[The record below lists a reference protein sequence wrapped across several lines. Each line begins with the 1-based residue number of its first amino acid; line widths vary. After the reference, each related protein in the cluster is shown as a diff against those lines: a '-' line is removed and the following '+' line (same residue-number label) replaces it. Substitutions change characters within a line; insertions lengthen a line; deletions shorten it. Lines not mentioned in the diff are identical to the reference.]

1 MFGKRALVALA
12 LFFVAANLRVEAM
25 PIFAQRYAM
34 TCGACHTVLPE
45 LNTFGNYFRN
55 HGYRLPAPKHGTTIA
70 AIRYQIEYD
79 RDPQARAA
87 RYVPGG
93 VLLSNAD
100 IGAISAFLHYNIGAQ
115 GGPSGTYLAYFT
127 RYDAATKSQYRVGL
141 YELPLVHSPAQR
153 LDDLAPYGYEQAHV
167 GLNDL
172 TLAQPRWGIEGERE
186 IGATRV
192 ALSVAFAEFKGAAY
206 GGRPIDTGITT
217 RPQHPEVG
225 VFVRAPF
232 GAAIT
237 LTADALAGARATAPA
252 SRSSFTD
259 AYSRDALGIEAHA
272 HRVSL
277 LAQQWW
283 GLDTNDDGFGARAN
297 SSGGFARLRYA
308 LGDHA
313 YLGLRYDATA
323 APTAV
328 RDTVIYA
335 ATHLGRH
342 VRLLVENRRIQNG
355 RSSMEGALTVG
366 VPWPANH

>member
-1 MFGKRALVALA
+1 MFAKRTLAALA
-12 LFFVAANLRVEAM
+12 FFFAAAFVRADAM
-25 PIFAQRYAM
+25 PIFAQRYQM
-34 TCGACHTVLPE
+34 TCGACHSVLPE
-45 LNTFGNYFRN
+45 LNTFGTFFRD
-55 HGYRLPAPKHGTTIA
+55 HGYRLPAPKHGTTVA
-70 AIRYQIEYD
+70 SIRYQIKYD
-79 RDPQARAA
+79 FDPAPRAP

-93 VLLSNAD
+93 VLLSNVD
-100 IGAISAFLHYNIGAQ
+100 VGAISAFLHYAIGAQ
-115 GGPSGTYLAYFT
+115 GGPSGTYLAYLT
-127 RYDAATKSQYRVGL
+127 RYDAATKSQYRLGL
-141 YELPLVHSPAQR
+141 YELPLVHSPGQR

-186 IGATRV
+186 FGVTRV
-192 ALSVAFAEFKGAAY
+192 ALSVAFAEFKSAAY

-232 GAAIT
+232 GSAIT
-237 LTADALAGARATAPA
+237 FTAEALAGARATAPA
-252 SRSSFTD
+252 GRSSFTD
-259 AYSRDALGIEAHA
+259 AYTRDALGIEAHA

-283 GLDTNDDGFGARAN
+283 GVDSNDDGFGSRAG
-297 SSGGFARLRYA
+297 SSGGFVRLRYA
-308 LGDHA
+308 LGEHA
-313 YLGLRYDATA
+313 YLGARYDATA

-355 RSSMEGALTVG
+355 RSSVEGALTVG
-366 VPWPANH
+366 VPWPANY

>member
-1 MFGKRALVALA
+1 MSVKRALVTLA
-12 LFFVAANLRVEAM
+12 LLLASSATSASAM
-25 PIFAQRYAM
+25 PIFAQRYQM

-45 LNTFGNYFRN
+45 LNTFGNFFRD
-55 HGYRLPAPKHGTTIA
+55 HGYRLPAPKHGTTFA
-70 AIRYQIEYD
+70 ALRYQMEYD
-79 RDPQARAA
+79 RDPAPNAPRF
-87 RYVPGG
+87 VPGG
-93 VLLSNAD
+93 VLLSTAD

-115 GGPSGTYLAYFT
+115 GGPSGTYLAYLT
-127 RYDAATKSQYRVGL
+127 RYDAATKSQYRLGL
-141 YELPLVHSPAQR
+141 FELPLVHSPGQR

-172 TLAQPRWGIEGERE
+172 TLAQPRWGIEAERQV
-186 IGATRV
+186 GVTRL
-192 ALSVAFAEFKGAAY
+192 ALTVAFAEFKGAAY

-225 VFVRAPF
+225 FFVRAPF
-232 GAAIT
+232 GTALT

-252 SRSSFTD
+252 SRAPFTD
-259 AYSRDALGIEAHA
+259 AYTRDALGIDVHH
-272 HRVSL
+272 HRLSL

-283 GLDTNDDGFGARAN
+283 GVDTNDDGFGSRAG

-313 YLGLRYDATA
+313 YLGIRFDATA

-335 ATHLGRH
+335 ATHVGRH
-342 VRLLVENRRIQNG
+342 VRVLLENRRIHGG
-355 RSSMEGALTVG
+355 RSSLEAAMTVG